1 MNFSWLVGLILI
13 CLCSNCATTPPSPIE
28 KKVHSPNKKRT
39 QDSTVSSKELVKNQG
54 FVEEGNSS
62 SGLGNKGEIEK
73 QAREVV
79 TDTDNIDLEDLM
91 EGTVIVPMDQRD
103 EMENDENEST
113 PLLLTN
119 ENPSSVDQLK
129 QGIKKNTVENWQE
142 SNMRRKEMDGN
153 ISNEDIDTKPE
164 ITDLV
169 ISARPPLGPKHDS
182 IEIISREGND
192 SNEEF
197 SRVVRSDN
205 NASKLESYFDPQR
218 SLQLKNI
225 DVSTAPIKESNT
237 TTVRTKKLSI
247 SPLET
252 GSIEKPDPTN
262 RSEIGLQVDLDSDS
276 DNIPLSQKNVEFSLP
291 AEFDSIDKNE
301 LNNNK
306 KINFDSVQS
315 TQLREDVVRGNIRV
329 GFQGENGR
337 QEFEL
342 ESTKLQVGLKE
353 QTVSPI
359 RRTQTTNDR
368 EIIEPNHS
376 SRKYGHIRT
385 FLDRTKKTQELREG
399 GIHSQF
405 DRAQNYWNRES
416 NKTSPGGVNRGNDLL
431 GNRYEKTQEWLKN
444 RGRSQSELI
453 LE

>member
-13 CLCSNCATTPPSPIE
+13 CLFSNCATTPPSPIE
-28 KKVHSPNKKRT
+28 KEVHSPNKKRT
-39 QDSTVSSKELVKNQG
+39 QDSTVSSKELMKNQG
-54 FVEEGNSS
+54 VVEVGNSS
-62 SGLGNKGEIEK
+62 SGLGHKGGIEK

-79 TDTDNIDLEDLM
+79 TDTDKIDLEDLK
-91 EGTVIVPMDQRD
+91 EGTVTEPVDQRD
-103 EMENDENEST
+103 EMENDDNEST

-129 QGIKKNTVENWQE
+129 QDIKKNTVENLQE
-142 SNMRRKEMDGN
+142 SNARRKDMDGN
-153 ISNEDIDTKPE
+153 ISEDLDTKPD

-169 ISARPPLGPKHDS
+169 ISSPLPIEAKEDS

-197 SRVVRSDN
+197 SRMVRSDN
-205 NASKLESYFDPQR
+205 NASQLESYFDPQR

-225 DVSTAPIKESNT
+225 DGGTTQKKDLNT
-237 TTVRTKKLSI
+237 NTLRTKKLSI
-247 SPLET
+247 SPLEK
-252 GSIEKPDPTN
+252 GSIEKPDPVN
-262 RSEIGLQVDLDSDS
+262 RTEIGLQVDLDFGS
-276 DNIPLSQKNVEFSLP
+276 DNIPLSNKNVEFSLP
-291 AEFDSIDKNE
+291 AEFDSVDKNE

-306 KINFDSVQS
+306 KVNSDSVQS
-315 TQLREDVVRGNIRV
+315 TLPSEDAVRGNTRV
-329 GFQGENGR
+329 GFQGEKDR
-337 QEFEL
+337 QELEL
-342 ESTKLQVGLKE
+342 DSTKLQVRLKE

-359 RRTQTTNDR
+359 RRTQNKNDR
-368 EIIEPNHS
+368 EIIEPNHA

-385 FLDRTKKTQELREG
+385 FLDRTKKPQEPRG
-399 GIHSQF
+399 GGVYSQF

-416 NKTSPGGVNRGNDLL
+416 NKTSPGGGSRGNDQL